1 MDSKIKRLTILAMLG
16 SMVLVAAVIV
26 VFNYERFVSTGSTAK
41 QEQTTETEGA
51 LEEDGM
57 VKGADLS
64 AFLQDETFLIM
75 KKIHM
80 RKQWKMEH
88 GPRVIQM

>member
-16 SMVLVAAVIV
+16 IMVLVAAIIV

-41 QEQTTETEGA
+41 R
-51 LEEDGM
+51 
-57 VKGADLS
+57 S
-64 AFLQDETFLIM
+64 LIM

-88 GPRVIQM
+88 RPRVIQM